1 MSYCGK
7 KFRPTGTETYYT
19 EWGEKATRTT
29 FGMTRAYVEY
39 CRKRQ
44 AEKEHKYLITLKHK
58 LEYQQ
63 KHYGEVDPI
72 DKAEYIRLIQQSYA
86 E

>member
-7 KFRPTGTETYYT
+7 KFYPTGSETYYT
-19 EWGEKATRTT
+19 EWGEKAERKT
-29 FGMTRAYVEY
+29 FGLTKSYIEY
-39 CRKRQ
+39 CREHQ
-44 AEKEHKYLITLKHK
+44 AEKERMKRITLKHK

-72 DKAEYIRLIQQSYA
+72 DLAEYMRLIQQSYTK
-86 E
+86 